1 MALNTA
7 HIKKRLNS
15 AINACASL
23 DQRQKYAGW
32 RWVRFG
38 MMTLLLAACGSGAAP
53 TAVPQPTSA
62 IAPSATPV
70 LTPAPVATSAATSR
84 QPIIATSVAA
94 TVRAVVATQTAATLP
109 TPTVPATLGKAA
121 ARITSPA
128 SGAVLAGEWTD
139 VYGEVS
145 CARSEI
151 EYWKFEFE
159 DGGFI
164 ARFMPG
170 MFARNMLMH
179 WKTASIAALIG
190 NNQTRNVRVVVVCKD
205 GSVLVS
211 PSVTYTFKQ

>member
-1 MALNTA
+1 MA
-7 HIKKRLNS
+7 
-15 AINACASL
+15 
-23 DQRQKYAGW
+23 
-32 RWVRFG
+32 
-38 MMTLLLAACGSGAAP
+38 LLLAACGAGPVSAPAP
-53 TAVPQPTSA
+53 TPRPVVTA
-62 IAPSATPV
+62 APSAAPSITTATAVAPAQTP
-70 LTPAPVATSAATSR
+70 
-84 QPIIATSVAA
+84 IAA
-94 TVRAVVATQTAATLP
+94 TVRAITPAGTASSP
-109 TPTVPATLGKAA
+109 TPIISVTPGKAV

-205 GSVLVS
+205 GSVITS